1 MRQCEVGN
9 RGSEPTMTTPPATS
23 EGDTQIDGIFGPVTK
38 TAVEYPRDSHLA
50 VDDIVGPATWAA
62 LGSDGARPLTL
73 GDGLR
78 WPVAGKL
85 QTALN
90 EGRGDFAPG
99 CNPVLAVDGLH
110 GEQTA
115 AAAKGPQQLGGVQ
128 ADGVVSLQA
137 RRRAKIVC
145 TLGPTTSSPEQVS
158 ALVAAGLDVA
168 RLNMSHGDHGAHRA
182 AYDAVRA
189 ACDAS
194 GRRVGVLVDLQ
205 GPKIRLGRFAAGPVT
220 LTAGQEFTITAEDV
234 PGDQNEAS
242 CSYPGLAGD
251 VRPGTTLLVDDGRVV
266 LEVTAVRGA
275 RVRTRVVVGGVVS
288 DHKGLNLPGV
298 RVSVPA
304 LTDKD
309 TDDLRWALG
318 LRADMIALSFVQGPE
333 DAEPARKIMDEMGVR
348 LPLIAKIEKPQA
360 VAALGEI
367 VAAFDGIMVARGDL
381 GVEFPLEQV
390 PLVQKR
396 AIKLARQAAKPV
408 IVATQ
413 MLESMVSA
421 PRPTR
426 AEASDVANAV
436 LDGADA
442 LMLSAETSVGAYPVE
457 TVATMARIIM
467 AAEQQWP
474 SGAPQTGAPETTGCA
489 IARAAGEVGAA
500 VGARA
505 LVAFTMTG
513 ETARRLARYRSPIP
527 LLVFTTESATR
538 SQLALT
544 WGAET
549 FLVPHVAHTDDMV
562 RLVEAALQDIGR
574 CTQGDVVVIVAG
586 SPPGTPGRT
595 NALRVHRIGD
605 AIQS

>member
-1 MRQCEVGN
+1 M
-9 RGSEPTMTTPPATS
+9 SP
-23 EGDTQIDGIFGPVTK
+23 
-38 TAVEYPRDSHLA
+38 
-50 VDDIVGPATWAA
+50 
-62 LGSDGARPLTL
+62 
-73 GDGLR
+73 
-78 WPVAGKL
+78 
-85 QTALN
+85 
-90 EGRGDFAPG
+90 
-99 CNPVLAVDGLH
+99 
-110 GEQTA
+110 
-115 AAAKGPQQLGGVQ
+115 
-128 ADGVVSLQA
+128 
-137 RRRAKIVC
+137 RAKIVC
-145 TLGPTTSSPEQVS
+145 TLGPATSSPEMIT

-168 RLNMSHGDHGAHRA
+168 RLNMSHGEHDTHRA

-189 ACDAS
+189 ACDAN
-194 GRRVGVLVDLQ
+194 GRSVGVLVDLQ
-205 GPKIRLGRFAAGPVT
+205 GPKIRLGRFASGPVI
-220 LTAGQEFTITAEDV
+220 LAAGQEFTITGEDV
-234 PGDQNEAS
+234 PGDHSEAS
-242 CSYPGLAGD
+242 VSYPGLAGD
-251 VRPGTTLLVDDGRVV
+251 VWPGTRLLVDDGRLV
-266 LEVTAVRGA
+266 LEVTAVQGA
-275 RVRTRVVVGGVVS
+275 RVRTRVLVGGTVS

-298 RVSVPA
+298 KVSVPA
-304 LTDKD
+304 LTSKD
-309 TDDLRWALG
+309 AEDLRWALA
-318 LRADMIALSFVQGPE
+318 LRADMIALSFVQGPK
-333 DAEPARKIMDEMGVR
+333 DAEPAREIMDETGIR
-348 LPLIAKIEKPQA
+348 LPLIAKIEKPEA
-360 VAALGEI
+360 VAALDEV

-442 LMLSAETSVGAYPVE
+442 LMLSAETSVGAYPVDA
-457 TVATMARIIM
+457 VATMARIID
-467 AAEQQWP
+467 AAERDWP
-474 SGAPQTGAPETTGCA
+474 FGPPVGAPETTGCA
-489 IARAAGEVGAA
+489 IARSAGEVGAV

-527 LLVFTTESATR
+527 LLAFTTEAATR

-549 FLVPHVAHTDDMV
+549 FLVPPVAHTDDMV
-562 RLVEAALQDIGR
+562 RQVETALQDIGR
-574 CTQGDVVVIVAG
+574 CAPGDVVVIVAG

-605 AIQS
+605 AIES